1 MTGAIENTGHLSFR
15 LKFQLNG
22 LGYEFPHYP
31 VPDGETMDSFLRQR
45 VVEGVQRRYGQ
56 KNKLGL
62 HERAKRQVEYD
73 RSLIAELGFAGY
85 FLIAWDIVE
94 YCKRNNILIQ
104 GRGSAANSAVCYS
117 LGITAVDPIGKGLL
131 FERFLSV
138 SRGEWPDIDL
148 DLPSEEKR

>member
-1 MTGAIENTGHLSFR
+1 MSFR
-15 LKFQLNG
+15 IIQCQMARQW
-22 LGYEFPHYP
+22 
-31 VPDGETMDSFLRQR
+31 TAFLRQR
-45 VVEGVQRRYGQ
+45 VVEGVQRRYGH
-56 KNKLGL
+56 KNNLGL